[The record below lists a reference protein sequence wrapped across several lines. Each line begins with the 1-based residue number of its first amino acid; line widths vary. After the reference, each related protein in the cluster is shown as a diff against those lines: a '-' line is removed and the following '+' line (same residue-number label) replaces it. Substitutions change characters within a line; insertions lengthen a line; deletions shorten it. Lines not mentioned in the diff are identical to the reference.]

1 MNLEISILERGR
13 DMPSGWIVKMLR
25 EPNEDY
31 GIEIDSDDESLSER
45 HDLRSRVHIGR
56 GRQVVVEKSRDGVVE
71 DARRVSVPTVGVGDR
86 CASERNGC
94 DNFHWLK
101 GNPRAFRGDARC
113 F

>member
-45 HDLRSRVHIGR
+45 HDYGHVFTS
-56 GRQVVVEKSRDGVVE
+56 EE
-71 DARRVSVPTVGVGDR
+71 DARLWSRKAVKVKR
-86 CASERNGC
+86 KC
-94 DNFHWLK
+94 
-101 GNPRAFRGDARC
+101 
-113 F
+113 